1 MHSWEASDGS
11 KVQANLARLFDEPA
25 AKPAAR
31 GPGPCKALEHSAS
44 LTSCRT
50 SRSLAAC
57 PCFTEE
63 ETEAQAGKAGP
74 KRDSQPGGGGGGP
87 GFRQRRL

>member
-1 MHSWEASDGS
+1 MHSWEASDGG
-11 KVQANLARLFDEPA
+11 KVQANHSRLLMSQPQSL
-25 AKPAAR
+25 R
-31 GPGPCKALEHSAS
+31 LGPGPCRALEHSAS

-63 ETEAQAGKAGP
+63 ETEA
-74 KRDSQPGGGGGGP
+74 RGGG
-87 GFRQRRL
+87 R